1 MAELVRVR
9 EKNVEGE
16 KNSLPLHVYKHRRF
30 FRRPNHDLSW
40 HNVDDEFNQFAIDQ
54 LKRTDLFL
62 WGRRI
67 YQLMES
73 YWPRASENT
82 TMSLDDLEIARLM
95 NNTQKFVF
103 SRTLDNV
110 SETKNWRNVTLI
122 REFDPEV
129 IRRLKEEPGK
139 EIGVGG
145 FNLALSLIKAGLI
158 DELRIMVVPVVIG
171 KGSTLFQGMEGKL
184 NLELARTRRFNSG
197 NLFLCYRPAERGNK
211 TIQEA

>member
-1 MAELVRVR
+1 MSK
-9 EKNVEGE
+9 EKRTVYLFMSTSIDGFFEG
-16 KNSLPLHVYKHRRF
+16 
-30 FRRPNHDLSW
+30 PNHDLSW
-40 HNVDDEFNQFAIDQ
+40 HNVDDEFNRFAIDQ

-73 YWPRASENT
+73 YWPKVTENT

-110 SETKNWRNVTLI
+110 SETKNWRNVKLI

-145 FNLALSLIKAGLI
+145 SNLAISLIKAGLI
-158 DELRIMVVPVVIG
+158 DELRIMVVPVVLG
-171 KGSTLFQGMEGKL
+171 KGSTLFQGMEVKL
-184 NLELARTRRFNSG
+184 NLELARTRRFDSG
-197 NLFLCYRPAERGNK
+197 NLLLCYRLAKKPSNS
-211 TIQEA
+211 QQN